1 MKGEEKESD
10 LDIVEEVSKAP
21 ASFTVAAIA
30 AAAIIIPATLWWG
43 YKKINP
49 SKKEEKDGWVKR

>member
-1 MKGEEKESD
+1 MKEQEKESD

-30 AAAIIIPATLWWG
+30 AAVIIIPATLWWG

-49 SKKEEKDGWVKR
+49 SKKEENDG